1 MGLPEGLLLALI
13 AVLFLRPNELRSIAR
28 KAGYWISEMRRM
40 SAEFTGELSR
50 EADLMELR
58 ETAREIEKDLDLS
71 GALRDDE
78 LSDAYGL
85 GEEDDY
91 TMGDEP
97 PLEIEAGAITEQ
109 DEDGGLDRVEPVEE
123 ETPAADSAQED
134 EDAADPSQGADRPES
149 APPVTEEAS

>member
-109 DEDGGLDRVEPVEE
+109 DEDGGLDMVEPVEE
-123 ETPAADSAQED
+123 ETPAADSAQEN
-134 EDAADPSQGADRPES
+134 EDAADASRGADRPES
-149 APPVTEEAS
+149 APPMTEEAS